1 MAQVLNLPGI
11 KGTYAVGLTWRH
23 EDTRPSRAALRKKA
37 RDLQARWSVVHQT
50 RTGHVQAGFCAGLE
64 GAASNWRTKPLA
76 ALVADSHP
84 QPWCGFYRISADLYW
99 YIAVRD
105 GQEVLPDGDRT
116 GTLEELEQLH
126 ALHKASGDWNVVRGT
141 EAALADIVRTSRSVK
156 GLTDLE
162 PGPRRYVLPVAGVL
176 TVAALAGVGT
186 WWYQQRQAEAQRAA
200 DLARQRAAQAMHAAK
215 QAKQQIPPWTLQP
228 VPSAVVDACRSA
240 WHGRALATK
249 GWLLTGW
256 SCQFG
261 SPVTVNVAAQWERDG
276 GVAEDAPGTLLDDG
290 NHSRSTEVKPYTFT
304 IQPTGIDDFEVA
316 KRIVWSV
323 SHRKAFQLKLAATQ
337 PAALP
342 GANGPDAPEPAP
354 WIGNAADFTL
364 AMAPWFSGASA
375 FDQVP
380 GLLLTEVSVD
390 LRDGQWHA
398 KGTLYVNRF
407 PGATAAL
414 KVGS

>member
-1 MAQVLNLPGI
+1 
-11 KGTYAVGLTWRH
+11 
-23 EDTRPSRAALRKKA
+23 
-37 RDLQARWSVVHQT
+37 
-50 RTGHVQAGFCAGLE
+50 
-64 GAASNWRTKPLA
+64 
-76 ALVADSHP
+76 
-84 QPWCGFYRISADLYW
+84 
-99 YIAVRD
+99 
-105 GQEVLPDGDRT
+105 
-116 GTLEELEQLH
+116 
-126 ALHKASGDWNVVRGT
+126 
-141 EAALADIVRTSRSVK
+141 
-156 GLTDLE
+156 
-162 PGPRRYVLPVAGVL
+162 VAGVL

-380 GLLLTEVSVD
+380 GLRLTEVSVD